1 MIPASLTLKAK
12 DKAKQSPTLLLFCL
26 VVLHLIAISLNR
38 VPGQPD
44 VRYLNS
50 VALSVAF
57 PFQWVAS
64 HSTAVVKSTVSRYFY
79 LRDKTAENEA
89 LKSRTAALE
98 TQLVEL
104 GEKANRLEQVE
115 AVSASQPLSAYPRI
129 AASVIGR
136 DADVWFNSIVIDR
149 GSLSGVVR
157 NQPVVTAEG
166 ALVGRIIQTAPMSAR
181 VLLITDERHGAGA
194 VIAQTTERRRLG
206 VLKGKNSA
214 LCTMNFSEAPEK
226 LTNGEAVITS
236 GQDRLYP
243 KGLLIGR
250 IVNLSGSGSVPPA
263 VDIAPS
269 APLGQLETVAV
280 LKLAPED
287 IYRLYDELIKE
298 EQLEKEKQ
306 DKSLD
311 RKKR

>member
-12 DKAKQSPTLLLFCL
+12 DKAKQSPTFLLICL

-44 VRYLNS
+44 LRYLNA
-50 VALSVAF
+50 VALTVAF
-57 PFQWVAS
+57 PFQWAAS
-64 HSTAVVKSTVSRYFY
+64 HSVAVVKSTVTRYFY

-98 TQLVEL
+98 TQLIEI
-104 GEKANRLEQVE
+104 GEKANRLEQQD
-115 AVSASQPLSAYPRI
+115 AVKTSQPLSAYPRI

-136 DADVWFNSIVIDR
+136 DADTWFNSVVIDR
-149 GSLSGVVR
+149 GSLSGVAR

-166 ALVGRIIQTAPMSAR
+166 GLIGRIIQTSPVSAR
-181 VLLITDERHGAGA
+181 VLLLTDERHGAGA
-194 VIAQTTERRRLG
+194 VIAQTADGRRLG
-206 VLKGKNSA
+206 VLKGKNNA
-214 LCTMNFSEAPEK
+214 LCSLNFSEPPEK
-226 LTNGEAVITS
+226 LANGEAVITS

-250 IVNLSGSGSVPPA
+250 VVNLSGTGSVPPT
-263 VDIAPS
+263 VDVSPS

-280 LKLAPED
+280 LKLSPEE
-287 IYRLYDELIKE
+287 IYHLYDELIKE

-306 DKSLD
+306 EKSLD